1 MNGLSWSVLAIVLV
15 VCHMTFAAPA
25 VRVKREDELT
35 LDTLAQSDVSEF
47 AESWGKALKNLQY
60 DNLSVLAK
68 KFGYNLISGAN
79 FSLVKIKF
87 QTFF

>member
-35 LDTLAQSDVSEF
+35 LDSLVEADVSEF
-47 AESWGKALKNLQY
+47 ADS
-60 DNLSVLAK
+60 
-68 KFGYNLISGAN
+68 
-79 FSLVKIKF
+79 
-87 QTFF
+87 